1 MDVEQGRTRPIS
13 VEDCIYPMSSEV
25 SITLTTEEIE
35 ELKSAALKPWTHY
48 SARFIR
54 RLLSKVEQAQGA
66 SDSADPG
73 ARRSESAAHL
83 VSKLIGNS

>member
-1 MDVEQGRTRPIS
+1 MDVKQGRTRTIS
-13 VEDCIYPMSSEV
+13 VEDCTYHVNSEV
-25 SITLTTEEIE
+25 SITLTAEEIE

-66 SDSADPG
+66 SSTNPG
-73 ARRSESAAHL
+73 ARRSESAARL
-83 VSKLIGNS
+83 VSKLVDNS